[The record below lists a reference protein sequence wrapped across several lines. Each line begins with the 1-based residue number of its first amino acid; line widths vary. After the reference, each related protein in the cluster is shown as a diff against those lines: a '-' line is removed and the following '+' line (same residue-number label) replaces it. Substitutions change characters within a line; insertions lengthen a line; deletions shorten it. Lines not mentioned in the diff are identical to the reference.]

1 MKRRTALGL
10 AGLLALAGCGGVPRS
25 SAVVSGSR
33 IEADPRVGLLQVI
46 PDGPTP
52 GAGPVDVVR
61 GFLRAA
67 VAADDDHAVA
77 REFLTASAAQS
88 WRADAAT
95 TVVASGPDLSLVS
108 QDPDEAVVSITST
121 ATAVV
126 DAAGHYVEQPPGATS
141 TRPVRLVRGGS
152 GSGSEG
158 EWRLAEPGDGIV
170 LTALD
175 ASRTLRSFPVFF
187 VTAGPTPQLL
197 ADVRWFGY
205 DSSVATRIVRALLDG
220 PSEWLAPA
228 VVSGAPRGTS
238 LRVGTVPVAAGTA
251 TVDLSDRA
259 LDAGP
264 AQRAVLLAQLRASLT
279 GLPEVSDVRVTVDG
293 AELTRSGAAG
303 ADLPRSAVPVDARLV
318 LLGPQGLS
326 RWDRSG
332 LVPVAGTGPGLE
344 AAGGAGH
351 PAAGPDGSTYAVLT
365 DDSRVARV
373 QTVGGPLQAAVT
385 GRGQLVPP
393 SVDRFGWVWT
403 APTAAGQAPLAVPT
417 AAPGTPAQTVQTPA
431 DGLGGA
437 LVRLRVARDGA
448 RLLVVVRDTAG
459 VTHVR
464 VHGVVRDGEGKPL
477 RLGAG
482 SADLAPAPATSWT
495 PGGSPTTASRCS
507 CATGRAG
514 RRPSSPGCRD
524 RARACPTSPGPSRWP
539 AAGPTATSSS
549 GRPTGSC
556 CPAAVPTGSRSR
568 TVGTRPTRGEDRA
581 PPVDGAH
588 RPRPSARTLS
598 PCPARPARR
607 PRPRH
612 RSRGPRGPRGPR
624 VARALRRLC
633 SPRPGLL
640 RSLRPGRAHGSPHR
654 AARRHPRARVRTAR
668 RPGPPAAAG
677 RQGTPPGAGPTG
689 PGRRPRRPAARARAH
704 RSGPARAGAHPAGQ
718 PPFPRG

>member
-25 SAVVSGSR
+25 SDVVSGSR

-88 WRADAAT
+88 WRADAST

-108 QDPDEAVVSITST
+108 QDPTEAVVSITAT

-141 TRPVRLVRGGS
+141 TRPVRLVRVAS
-152 GSGSEG
+152 GSGADG

-187 VTAGPTPQLL
+187 VTAGPAPQLL

-264 AQRAVLLAQLRASLT
+264 EQRAVLLAQLRASLT

-326 RWDRSG
+326 RWDRTG

-393 SVDRFGWVWT
+393 AVDRFGWVWT
-403 APTAAGQAPLAVPT
+403 APTAAGQPPLVVPG

-448 RLLVVVRDTAG
+448 RLLLVVRDAAG

-477 RLGAG
+477 RLGVG
-482 SADLAPAPATSWT
+482 SADLAPGAGDVLDAGWLADD
-495 PGGSPTTASRCS
+495 GVAVLVRDG
-507 CATGRAG
+507 TGRTA
-514 RRPSSPGCRD
+514 PVI
-524 RARACPTSPGPSRWP
+524 ARVSGPSTRLP
-539 AAGPTATSSS
+539 DVPGAVSLAGGWSDRDVVVGTAD
-549 GRPTGSC
+549 GKLF
-556 CPAAVPTGSRSR
+556 SRSGADWIA
-568 TVGTRPTRGEDRA
+568 VA
-581 PPVDGAH
+581 DG
-588 RPRPSARTLS
+588 RD
-598 PCPARPARR
+598 PAY
-607 PRPRH
+607 
-612 RSRGPRGPRGPR
+612 
-624 VARALRRLC
+624 
-633 SPRPGLL
+633 PG
-640 RSLRPGRAHGSPHR
+640 
-654 AARRHPRARVRTAR
+654 
-668 RPGPPAAAG
+668 
-677 RQGTPPGAGPTG
+677 
-689 PGRRPRRPAARARAH
+689 
-704 RSGPARAGAHPAGQ
+704 
-718 PPFPRG
+718 